1 MEDEKEIKTFKVD
14 GIRVPDKDGK
24 VSGNHMAG
32 YNGSLTIKIGQ
43 PKVSSI
49 GRHTLN
55 FSTKI
60 PDHVHELLHKQ
71 TIERQTH
78 GIGASQSIKHNYDS
92 LGKTI
97 NASSLEGLINYY
109 DSIIDDY
116 LWVMDNKNK
125 PKKKMI
131 FILFKRSKNRFSSYN
146 GADAGDKAIS
156 RWSYFI
162 GYDNG
167 QTLFDINQKHF
178 NTLQDKE
185 LLEYKKVEWTEE
197 REFFIRRLTEQLEQ
211 AMENVS
217 KYIDQLSD
225 EKILDQL
232 MLSDK
237 KLLG

>member
-1 MEDEKEIKTFKVD
+1 
-14 GIRVPDKDGK
+14 
-24 VSGNHMAG
+24 MAG
-32 YNGSLTIKIGQ
+32 YNGSLIIKIGQ
-43 PKVSSI
+43 PKISL

-60 PDHVHELLHKQ
+60 PDHVHELLKNQ

-78 GIGASQSIKHNYDS
+78 GIGASQSIKNCYDN

-97 NASSLEGLINYY
+97 NASSLEGLVNYY
-109 DSIIDDY
+109 DRIIDDY

-131 FILFKRSKNRFSSYN
+131 FILFKRTKNKFPSYN
-146 GADAGDKAIS
+146 GADAGDRAIS
-156 RWSYFI
+156 RWSYFV

-197 REFFIRRLTEQLEQ
+197 REFFIRKLTEQLEQ

-232 MLSDK
+232 MMSDK

>member
-14 GIRVPDKDGK
+14 NIRVPDKEGK
-24 VSGNHMAG
+24 LSGNYYAG

-43 PKVSSI
+43 PKI
-49 GRHTLN
+49 TLGKHTLN

-60 PDHVHELLHKQ
+60 PDCVHELLHNQ
-71 TIERQTH
+71 TVERQEH
-78 GIGASQSIKHNYDS
+78 GIGASQSISNNYNN

-97 NASSLEGLINYY
+97 NAASLEGLINYY
-109 DSIIDDY
+109 DRIIDDY

-125 PKKKMI
+125 PKKKII
-131 FILFKRSKNRFSSYN
+131 FILFKRSKKGFGSYN

-156 RWSYFI
+156 RFSYFI

-167 QTLFDINQKHF
+167 KTLYDINQKHF

-197 REFFIRRLTEQLEQ
+197 REFFIRKLSEQLEQ

-217 KYIDQLSD
+217 KYIDQVSD
-225 EKILDQL
+225 EKIIDQL
-232 MLSDK
+232 MMSNT

>member
-1 MEDEKEIKTFKVD
+1 MEDEKEIKTFKID

-24 VSGNHMAG
+24 VSGNYMAG
-32 YNGSLTIKIGQ
+32 YKGSLTIKIGQ
-43 PKVSSI
+43 PKISL
-49 GRHTLN
+49 GKHTLN

-60 PDHVHELLHKQ
+60 PDHVHELLNNQ
-71 TIERQTH
+71 TIERQVH
-78 GIGASQSIKHNYDS
+78 GVGRSEQLKNSYDNMP
-92 LGKTI
+92 KTI
-97 NASSLEGLINYY
+97 SSSSLEGLVNYY
-109 DSIIDDY
+109 DRIIDDY

-131 FILFKRSKNRFSSYN
+131 FILFKRSKNSFGTYN
-146 GADAGDKAIS
+146 GANAGDKSIS
-156 RWSYFI
+156 RWSYFV

-167 QTLFDINQKHF
+167 QSIYDINFKHF

-197 REFFIRRLTEQLEQ
+197 REFFIRKLSEQLEQ

-217 KYIDQLSD
+217 KYIDQISNEKMID
-225 EKILDQL
+225 EL
-232 MLSDK
+232 MSSDK